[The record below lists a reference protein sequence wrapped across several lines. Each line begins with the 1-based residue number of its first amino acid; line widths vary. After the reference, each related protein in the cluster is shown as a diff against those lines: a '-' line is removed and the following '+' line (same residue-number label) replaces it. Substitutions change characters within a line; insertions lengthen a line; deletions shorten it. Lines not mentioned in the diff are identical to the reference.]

1 MRIAIVTGASSGMGR
16 EFARLI
22 PECYRTLDEIWI
34 AGRKRDH
41 LEGLREELEGSKGI
55 KVKIFDRDLM
65 EPVFYDTLMT
75 SLQEETPD
83 VRMLVNAAGFGK
95 IGSIEDLDVEEQ
107 ADMID
112 VNCKALTKVTLL
124 CLSYMS
130 KGSRIINIASA
141 AAFSPQPGFAVY
153 AATKAYVH
161 SFSRALGEEVREK
174 GIFVTSVCPGPVDT
188 AFFEVAGTTNSS
200 AKQAVMAKPQ
210 DVVKRALKDSIKGK
224 EVSVYGKTMKLAK
237 VACKILPHKLIMRIM
252 GGLAK
257 R

>member
-1 MRIAIVTGASSGMGR
+1 MRIAIVTGASSGMGK
-16 EFARLI
+16 EFARWI

-34 AGRKRDH
+34 SGRNKDR
-41 LEGLREELEGSKGI
+41 LEGLREELEGNRGI

-65 EPVFYDTLMT
+65 ESAFYDTLKT
-75 SLQEETPD
+75 SLEEETPD

-95 IGSIEDLDVEEQ
+95 IGKIEDLDIDAQ

-112 VNCKALTKVTLL
+112 VNCRALTKVTLL
-124 CLSYMS
+124 CLPFMS
-130 KGSRIINIASA
+130 KGSRIINLASA
-141 AAFSPQPGFAVY
+141 AAFSPQPGFSVY

-161 SFSRALGEEVREK
+161 SFSRALGEEVRKK
-174 GIFVTSVCPGPVDT
+174 GILVTSVCPGPVDT
-188 AFFEVAGTTNSS
+188 AFFEVAGTANSF

-252 GGLAK
+252 GGLAD